1 MPRTATTPQ
10 ELAPVYS
17 HQKSF
22 YKRAH
27 AVPYDDGAV
36 GLVSYGSLIAVM
48 LPGEEYPLFIPYLEG
63 RWSATTQKH
72 VNDFVHQWNALGP
85 IGKKAT
91 LAAQRMDATEWR
103 EYARAVDWGYIRAA
117 VPKSKY
123 Y

>member
-1 MPRTATTPQ
+1 MSRTATTPQ

-27 AVPYDDGAV
+27 VVPYDNGAI
-36 GLVSYGSLIAVM
+36 GLVSYNSLIAVL
-48 LPGEEYPLFIPYLEG
+48 LPGGEYPLFIPYLKG

-72 VNDFVHQWNALGP
+72 VNDFVRQRNALGP
-85 IGKKAT
+85 IDKKDT
-91 LAAQRMDATEWR
+91 LAAQRMEFSEWR
-103 EYARAVDWGYIRAA
+103 EYAKAVDWGYIRAA

-123 Y
+123 R